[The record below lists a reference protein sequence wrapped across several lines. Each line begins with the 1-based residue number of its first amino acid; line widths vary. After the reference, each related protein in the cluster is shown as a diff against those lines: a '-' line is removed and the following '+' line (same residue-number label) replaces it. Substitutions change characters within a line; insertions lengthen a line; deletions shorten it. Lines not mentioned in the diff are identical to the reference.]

1 MEFLIKIGIL
11 FVIGWIFGNDRKDRG
26 LIGIRTITLVLF
38 GSFMFTHIAGTIAG
52 DSTRIIGQI
61 VTGISFLCSGLI
73 FKSDSKEI
81 HNLTTAILV
90 WCLAAIGCMVEL
102 WLLKEVIVLV
112 TIILFVLH
120 IKAE

>member
-1 MEFLIKIGIL
+1 MEFVIKIGVL
-11 FVIGWIFGNDRKDRG
+11 LVIGWLFGNDRKDKG
-26 LIGIRTITLVLF
+26 IIGIRTITLVLF
-38 GSFMFTHIAGTIAG
+38 GSFMFTYIAGSISG

-90 WCLAAIGCMVEL
+90 WCLAAVGCMVEL
-102 WLLKEVIVLV
+102 WMLKEVLVLV
-112 TIILFVLH
+112 VMMMITLH
-120 IKAE
+120 IKVD

>member
-1 MEFLIKIGIL
+1 MEFVIKIGVL
-11 FVIGWIFGNDRKDRG
+11 LVIGWLFGNDRKDKG
-26 LIGIRTITLVLF
+26 IIGIRTITLVLF
-38 GSFMFTHIAGTIAG
+38 GSFMFTYIAGSISG

-90 WCLAAIGCMVEL
+90 WCLAAVGCMVEL
-102 WLLKEVIVLV
+102 WMLKEVLVLV
-112 TIILFVLH
+112 SMMLFVLN
-120 IKAE
+120 IKTD

>member
-11 FVIGWIFGNDRKDRG
+11 FVIGWIFGNNRKDRG
-26 LIGIRTITLVLF
+26 LIGIRTITLVLL
-38 GSFMFTHIAGTIAG
+38 GSFMFTHIAGTVTG

-90 WCLAAIGCMVEL
+90 WCLAAIGWMVEL
-102 WLLKEVIVLV
+102 WLLKEVMVLV

-120 IKAE
+120 IKVE

>member
-38 GSFMFTHIAGTIAG
+38 GSFMFTYIAGTVTG

-90 WCLAAIGCMVEL
+90 WCLAAVGCMVEL
-102 WLLKEVIVLV
+102 CLFKEVLILV
-112 TIILFVLH
+112 TMMLFVLH
-120 IKAE
+120 IKID

>member
-11 FVIGWIFGNDRKDRG
+11 FVIGWIFGNNRKDRG

-120 IKAE
+120 IKVE

>member
-38 GSFMFTHIAGTIAG
+38 GSFMFTYIAGTVTG

-81 HNLTTAILV
+81 RNLTTAILV

-102 WLLKEVIVLV
+102 CLFKEVLVLV
-112 TIILFVLH
+112 TMILFVLH
-120 IKAE
+120 IKVD

>member
-38 GSFMFTHIAGTIAG
+38 GSFMFTYIAGTITG

-102 WLLKEVIVLV
+102 CLFKEILVLV
-112 TIILFVLH
+112 TMMLFVLH
-120 IKAE
+120 IKID